1 MVNLQILAVGKI
13 RESYYEAGI
22 AEYAKRLGKYAK
34 CDIIT
39 LEDESIPL
47 DANSSQRQSVLAIE
61 GERILAKIPK
71 DAYVVTLEIAGKP
84 LDSVELSH
92 LIEKISTYETGKL
105 SFVIGGSLGLSEV
118 IKQRSNFAFSLSSLT
133 FPYQL
138 VRLMLVEQLYRAFSI
153 LNHSSY
159 HK

>member
-1 MVNLQILAVGKI
+1 MVNLQILTVGKI
-13 RESYYEAGI
+13 RESYFEAGI

-34 CDIIT
+34 CEIVT

-47 DANSSQRQSVLAIE
+47 DANHSQRQSVLVIE
-61 GERILAKIPK
+61 GERILARIPK

-84 LDSVELSH
+84 LDSVELSQ
-92 LIEKISTYETGKL
+92 LIEKTSTYETGKL
-105 SFVIGGSLGLSEV
+105 TFVIGGSLGLSEAV
-118 IKQRSNFAFSLSSLT
+118 KQRSNFAFSLSSLT
-133 FPYQL
+133 FPHQL
-138 VRLMLVEQLYRAFSI
+138 VRLMLMEQLYRAFSI